1 MARYIDPCNMT
12 EFFEMPLEKEPALNA
27 KSSAINVMYHGRRR
41 AYRYLIQ
48 AKQAKNNKRL
58 WESLREISD
67 GYREYQNQTF
77 MVEQLQKEAERAQ
90 DKSTRMRVDL
100 EDKISKAA
108 FSYVT
113 LKNPGITSKMIFNS
127 GQKQDADVQKESA
140 DAYRL

>member
-1 MARYIDPCNMT
+1 MT
-12 EFFEMPLEKEPALNA
+12 EFFEMPVVREPALQPKA
-27 KSSAINVMYHGRRR
+27 SLISQMYHGRRR

-48 AKQAKNNKRL
+48 VKQAKNNKRF

-67 GYREYQNQTF
+67 SYREYQNQDFT
-77 MVEQLQKEAERAQ
+77 VAQLQKEAERAQ
-90 DKSTRMRVDL
+90 EKATRMRVDL

-113 LKNPGITSKMIFNS
+113 LKNPAITSTMIFKGS
-127 GQKQDADVQKESA
+127 QSPDSQVQKEAA